1 MICPECGSHNIYVKD
16 SRHRNGFIYRRRV
29 CNNCGKEFKTHERI
43 IDEDCQNCKYNIELI
58 MWDTDN
64 ERNTMLPNYDNPM
77 DCCVLF
83 AKDGRVYGYSKGHHG
98 QCEMWAERKE
108 E

>member
-1 MICPECGSHNIYVKD
+1 
-16 SRHRNGFIYRRRV
+16 
-29 CNNCGKEFKTHERI
+29 
-43 IDEDCQNCKYNIELI
+43 

-64 ERNTMLPNYDNPM
+64 ERNTMLPNYDNPI

-108 E
+108 